1 MAGIYIHIPYCK
13 QKCHYCNFYSFA
25 STRYRDIFV
34 ESLLKEITLRKDY
47 LTNEKINTIYFG
59 GGTPSMLNISE
70 INDILKH
77 LYNTFEINEDI
88 EITLEAN
95 PDDLDKEKLSDLKNY
110 TDVNRLSMGVQS
122 FFDDDLKYLNRVHNS
137 QNAIKSIELAKKAGF
152 ENMTIDLIYGIPG
165 LTEKKWRQ
173 NLKTFFDFGINHLSS
188 YSLTVEPKTAL
199 NTLINKKKIAPVVE
213 EESIKHF
220 DILLEET
227 EKNKFIHYEI
237 SNFAHEGY
245 YSKHNSIYWLGAHYA
260 GFGPS
265 AHSFNGK
272 TRQWN
277 VANMKQYVESDTI
290 EKVVEEEEILTTEQ
304 RYNEYIMTSLR
315 TNWGC
320 DTVHIEI
327 VFGEKYVK
335 LFEDEAIKHI
345 EKNNI
350 IKENCV
356 YKLTKQ
362 AKIFADGIASDFFI
376 FNED

>member
-34 ESLLKEITLRKDY
+34 ESLLKEISLRKNY
-47 LTNEKINTIYFG
+47 LSNEKINTIYFG
-59 GGTPSMLNISE
+59 GGTPSVLNINE

-77 LYNTFEINEDI
+77 VYNTFDINDDI

-95 PDDLDKEKLSDLKNY
+95 PDDLNKEKLSDLKNF
-110 TDVNRLSMGVQS
+110 TEVNRLSMGVQS
-122 FFDDDLKYLNRVHNS
+122 FFDEDLKYLNRVHNS
-137 QNAIKSIELAKKAGF
+137 QNAIKSIELAKQAGF

-173 NLKTFFDFGINHLSS
+173 NLKIFFDFDINHLSS

-213 EESIKHF
+213 EESINHF
-220 DILLEET
+220 DILLEQT
-227 EKNKFIHYEI
+227 EKNNFIHYEI
-237 SNFAHEGY
+237 SNFAQEGY

-290 EKVVEEEEILTTEQ
+290 EKLVEEEEILTTEQ

-320 DTVHIEI
+320 DTVHIEN
-327 VFGEKYVK
+327 VFGKKYVI
-335 LFEDEAIKHI
+335 LFENEALKHI
-345 EKNNI
+345 KKNNI
-350 IKENCV
+350 IKENSI

>member
-59 GGTPSMLNISE
+59 GGTPSTLNISE

-77 LYNTFEINEDI
+77 LYNTFDINEDI

-95 PDDLDKEKLSDLKNY
+95 PDDMDKEKLSDLKNY

-122 FFDDDLKYLNRVHNS
+122 FFDDDLVYLNRVHNS
-137 QNAIKSIELAKKAGF
+137 QNAIKSIELAKQAGF

-173 NLKTFFDFGINHLSS
+173 NLKTFFDFNINHLSS

-227 EKNKFIHYEI
+227 EKNNFIHYEI

-245 YSKHNSIYWLGAHYA
+245 YSKHNSIYWMGAHYA

-277 VANMKQYVESDTI
+277 VANMKQYIESDTI
-290 EKVVEEEEILTTEQ
+290 EKVVEEEEVLTIEQ

-315 TNWGC
+315 TKWGC
-320 DTVHIEI
+320 DTVHIENI
-327 VFGEKYVK
+327 FGEKYVN

-350 IKENCV
+350 IKENSV

>member
-59 GGTPSMLNISE
+59 GGTPSTLNISE

-77 LYNTFEINEDI
+77 LYNTFDINEDI

-95 PDDLDKEKLSDLKNY
+95 PDDMDKEKLSDLKNY
-110 TDVNRLSMGVQS
+110 TDVNRLSIGVQS
-122 FFDDDLKYLNRVHNS
+122 FFDDDLVYLNRVHNS
-137 QNAIKSIELAKKAGF
+137 QNAIKSIELAKQAGF

-173 NLKTFFDFGINHLSS
+173 NLKTFFDFNINHLSS

-227 EKNKFIHYEI
+227 EKNNFIHYEI

-245 YSKHNSIYWLGAHYA
+245 YSKHNSIYWMGAHYA

-277 VANMKQYVESDTI
+277 VANMKQYIESDTI
-290 EKVVEEEEILTTEQ
+290 EKVVEEEEVLTIEQ

-315 TNWGC
+315 TKWGC
-320 DTVHIEI
+320 DTVHIENI
-327 VFGEKYVK
+327 FGEKYVN

-350 IKENCV
+350 IKENSV

>member
-1 MAGIYIHIPYCK
+1 LAGIYIHIPYCK

-59 GGTPSMLNISE
+59 GGTPSTLNISE

-77 LYNTFEINEDI
+77 LYNTFDINEDI

-95 PDDLDKEKLSDLKNY
+95 PDDMDKEKLSDLKNY

-122 FFDDDLKYLNRVHNS
+122 FFDDDLVYLNRVHNS
-137 QNAIKSIELAKKAGF
+137 QNAIKSIELAKQAGF

-173 NLKTFFDFGINHLSS
+173 NLKTFFDFNINHLSS

-227 EKNKFIHYEI
+227 EKNNFIHYEI

-245 YSKHNSIYWLGAHYA
+245 YSKHNSIYWMGAHYA

-277 VANMKQYVESDTI
+277 VANMKQYIESDTI
-290 EKVVEEEEILTTEQ
+290 EKVVEEEEVLTIEQ

-315 TNWGC
+315 TKWGC
-320 DTVHIEI
+320 DTVHIENI
-327 VFGEKYVK
+327 FGEKYVN

-350 IKENCV
+350 IKENSV

>member
-25 STRYRDIFV
+25 STKYRDVFV
-34 ESLLKEITLRKDY
+34 ESLINEINLRKDY
-47 LTNEKINTIYFG
+47 LANEKINTIYFG
-59 GGTPSMLNISE
+59 GGTPSMLNTNE

-77 LYNTFEINEDI
+77 LYNTFNINKEA

-110 TDVNRLSMGVQS
+110 TDINRLSMGVQS
-122 FFDDDLKYLNRVHNS
+122 FFDEDLIYLNRVHNS
-137 QNAIKSIELAKKAGF
+137 KNAIKSIELAKNAGF

-173 NLKTFFDFGINHLSS
+173 NLKTFFDFQINHLSS

-199 NTLINKKKIAPVVE
+199 NTLIYKKKIAPVVE

-227 EKNKFIHYEI
+227 EKNNFIHYEI

-277 VANMKQYVESDTI
+277 VANMKQYIESDTI
-290 EKVVEEEEILTTEQ
+290 EKVVEEEEVLTKEQ

-320 DTVHIEI
+320 DTVHIEN
-327 VFGEKYVK
+327 VYGEKYVV
-335 LFEDEAIKHI
+335 LFEEEAVKHI

-350 IKENCV
+350 IKENSV

-376 FNED
+376 F

>member
-1 MAGIYIHIPYCK
+1 LAGIYIHIPYCK

-34 ESLLKEITLRKDY
+34 ESLLKEISLRKNY

-59 GGTPSMLNISE
+59 GGTPSVLNINE

-77 LYNTFEINEDI
+77 VYNTFDINDDI

-95 PDDLDKEKLSDLKNY
+95 PDDLNKEKLSDLKNF
-110 TDVNRLSMGVQS
+110 TEVNRLSMGVQS

-137 QNAIKSIELAKKAGF
+137 QNAIKSIELAKQAGF

-173 NLKTFFDFGINHLSS
+173 NLKIFFDFNINHLSS

-227 EKNKFIHYEI
+227 EKNNFIHYEI

-290 EKVVEEEEILTTEQ
+290 EKLVEEEEILTTEQ
-304 RYNEYIMTSLR
+304 RYNEYVMTSLR

-320 DTVHIEI
+320 DTVHIEN
-327 VFGEKYVK
+327 VFGKKYVK
-335 LFEDEAIKHI
+335 LFDNEAVKHI

-350 IKENCV
+350 LKENSV

>member
-25 STRYRDIFV
+25 STKYRDVFV
-34 ESLLKEITLRKDY
+34 ESLLNEINLRKDY
-47 LTNEKINTIYFG
+47 LANEKINTIYFG
-59 GGTPSMLNISE
+59 GGTPSMLNTNE

-77 LYNTFEINEDI
+77 LYNTFNINKEA

-110 TDVNRLSMGVQS
+110 TDINRLSMGVQS
-122 FFDDDLKYLNRVHNS
+122 FFDEDLIYLNRVHNS
-137 QNAIKSIELAKKAGF
+137 KNAIKSIELAKKAGF

-173 NLKTFFDFGINHLSS
+173 NLKIFFDFQINHLSS

-213 EESIKHF
+213 EESIMHF

-227 EKNKFIHYEI
+227 EKHDFIHYEI

-277 VANMKQYVESDTI
+277 VANMKQYIESDTI
-290 EKVVEEEEILTTEQ
+290 EKVVEEEEVLTKEQ

-320 DTVHIEI
+320 DTVHIEN
-327 VFGEKYVK
+327 VYGEKYVV
-335 LFEDEAIKHI
+335 LFEEEAVKHI

-350 IKENCV
+350 IKENSV